1 MYSIGRGNMAKAKG
15 KVMKFMGSRIVFS
28 LAALVFVQCSGPN
41 HEIEAQLGDP
51 KEEMEENNSGYTVR
65 FRGNPKLGSS
75 LNQLLEAYREGGMA
89 EAQAFAVS
97 HMMVLQ
103 GDRVQVTIVTNEEAI
118 GDVRVEVE
126 AVGGEYQL
134 HYRNLL
140 QALVPIGELELL
152 AQRPD
157 IRIIREPRRAVLQ

>member
-1 MYSIGRGNMAKAKG
+1 MAKAKG

-28 LAALVFVQCSGPN
+28 LAALVFVQCSGPTQ
-41 HEIEAQLGDP
+41 EIEAQLGDS
-51 KEEMEENNSGYTVR
+51 KEDMEENNSGYTLR

-75 LNQLLEAYREGGMA
+75 LNRLLEAYLQGGMT
-89 EAQAFAVS
+89 EAQAFAKS
-97 HMMVLQ
+97 RMMVLEN
-103 GDRVQVTIVTNEEAI
+103 DRVQVTLVTTEEAI
-118 GDVRVEVE
+118 GDVRGAVE
-126 AVGGEYQL
+126 AVGGVYQL
-134 HYRNLL
+134 HYKNLL